1 MNAGLSSLAKL
12 KQAILPDS
20 MRQSAMWD
28 DTLVAL
34 GLGVADAIEAHLD
47 RKLARVV
54 GDTAECDAQR
64 IFVSVPRYPVTAWTE
79 VEMQS
84 EPNGTWED
92 ISGQVTRYMSH
103 AGMVLFRTTPGD
115 ESATI
120 RVTYTGGFWWDTD
133 EEGAGE
139 MPEGAL
145 PLPPALFTAWS
156 MQVQAQCNALDLF
169 GAQSGKDVLGSAS
182 NLLTNA
188 DAFIPAVVTMLKPYR
203 RFAA

>member
-28 DTLVAL
+28 DALVAL
-34 GLGVADAIEAHLD
+34 GLGVADAIETHLD
-47 RKLARVV
+47 RKLAWMED
-54 GDTAECDAQR
+54 DTAECDAQR
-64 IFVSVPRYPVTAWTE
+64 IIVSVPRYPVALWSD

-84 EPNGTWED
+84 TPGAAWED
-92 ISGQVTRYMSH
+92 ISGSVTRYH
-103 AGMVLFRTTPGD
+103 GKAGIYYFRTSPGD

-120 RVTYTGGFWWDTD
+120 RTTYSGGFWWDTD

-139 MPEGAL
+139 MPEGATAL
-145 PLPPALFTAWS
+145 PASIFTAWA

-169 GAQSGKDVLGSAS
+169 GAQAGKDVLGSAS